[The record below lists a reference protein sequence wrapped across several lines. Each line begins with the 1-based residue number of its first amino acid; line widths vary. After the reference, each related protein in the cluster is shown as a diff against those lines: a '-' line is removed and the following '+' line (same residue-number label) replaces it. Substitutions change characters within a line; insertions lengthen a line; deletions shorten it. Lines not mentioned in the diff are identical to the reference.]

1 MRYTL
6 LFALLFVAIVACRQ
20 NAKPDQTT
28 NQTVA
33 DTSVPAVAGTES
45 AAKKLYVHAAKGLV
59 LRESP
64 GKNGEK
70 ITTLPYRGPA
80 VEVLETLSSAGRFVA
95 ERFDGQNIEGDW
107 LRVRTHDGKEGY
119 VFGGYLSRYPPV
131 AVFSSD
137 IELLDQF
144 YRTIS
149 PIKGDHEKTR
159 QPHAL
164 DGYVQNYADGA
175 IYDSAFFPGGA
186 AHLLDI
192 PPGKLELQEAFV
204 MLRSLVFTRPEEVAS
219 SFDRRKNAFVAV
231 HEAEGYTT
239 LTVSRKP
246 DGGLSVELTYPD

>member
-1 MRYTL
+1 MRCSLIFVL
-6 LFALLFVAIVACRQ
+6 LFATIAACRQ
-20 NAKPDQTT
+20 NTKSERAT
-28 NQTVA
+28 NETPA
-33 DTSVPAVAGTES
+33 DASVPAVVGTES
-45 AAKKLYVHAAKGLV
+45 AVKKLYVHAAKGLV
-59 LRESP
+59 LRKSP
-64 GKNGEK
+64 GKDGEK

-131 AVFSSD
+131 TVFSSD
-137 IELLDQF
+137 LELLDQF

-164 DGYVQNYADGA
+164 DGYVQHYADGA
-175 IYDSAFFPGGA
+175 VYDSAVFPGGA
-186 AHLLDI
+186 AHLLDV
-192 PPGKLELQEAFV
+192 PPGKLDFQEAFV
-204 MLRSLVFTRPEEVAS
+204 MLRSLAFTRPEEVAS

-231 HEAEGYTT
+231 YEAEGYTT

-246 DGGLSVELTYPD
+246 DGGLAVELTYPD